1 MAFLHAIGKQEHSSA
16 AVPQVDIYK
25 KEKKKASIG
34 QTEASTDCNRTCIY
48 FFLLYALHS
57 AVIMQ
62 ISLRWDK

>member
-1 MAFLHAIGKQEHSSA
+1 MAFLHAIGKQEHSST

-48 FFLLYALHS
+48 IFFYSMH
-57 AVIMQ
+57 
-62 ISLRWDK
+62 